1 MRIPQNLSL
10 HKSIILIIV
19 CLFFIIIHY
28 VNMMCFKVKES
39 LISFLIKILW
49 RKEIKEIGKYDEF

>member
-1 MRIPQNLSL
+1 
-10 HKSIILIIV
+10 
-19 CLFFIIIHY
+19 
-28 VNMMCFKVKES
+28 MCFKVKES